1 MNGGPSA
8 GAGTRRRRT
17 AFRALAVLASAGSIL
32 FAAGLA
38 TLPLAGCSA
47 ILDAARQRL
56 ALFGIGF
63 DVRKVDVSRLVFPSS
78 VFGIADL
85 GRYGVDVRVSIRA
98 RNAKPGR
105 AVFDGAAAKL
115 RVQETASGDPAATG
129 SIPAFTVEGNSE
141 TVFDATFPLRLDSP
155 IFGKEVWRNVVRG
168 KDIPYKVEAELPVRF
183 PGGMPAGVKTLPVT
197 VISSQVNV
205 RESSGPVI
213 EGLLKAIDL
222 AF

>member
-1 MNGGPSA
+1 MRPRPTLRA
-8 GAGTRRRRT
+8 LLA
-17 AFRALAVLASAGSIL
+17 ALAVAGV
-32 FAAGLA
+32 FRAAAGLA
-38 TLPLAGCSA
+38 ALSLASLPLAGCSA
-47 ILDAARQRL
+47 LMEAAGQRL

-78 VFGIADL
+78 IFGIADL

-115 RVQETASGDPAATG
+115 RVQETSSGDPAATG
-129 SIPAFTVEGNSE
+129 NIPAFTVEGNSE

-155 IFGKEVWRNVVRG
+155 IFGKDVWRNVVRG
-168 KDIPYKVEAELPVRF
+168 KDIPYKVEADLAVRF
-183 PGGMPAGVKTLPVT
+183 PGGMPAAVKTIPVT
-197 VISSQVNV
+197 VVASQVNV

-213 EGLLKAIDL
+213 EGLMKAIDL

>member
-1 MNGGPSA
+1 M
-8 GAGTRRRRT
+8 RRRLLRL
-17 AFRALAVLASAGSIL
+17 RAPLAVLASAAVFL
-32 FAAGLA
+32 AATGLA
-38 TLPLAGCSA
+38 ALPLAGCSA
-47 ILDAARQRL
+47 LLEAANQRL

-63 DVRKVDVSRLVFPSS
+63 DVRKVDVSGLVFPSS
-78 VFGIADL
+78 IFGIADL

-115 RVQETASGDPAATG
+115 RVQETASGDPAASG
-129 SIPAFTVEGNSE
+129 SIPAFAVEGNSE
-141 TVFDATFPLRLDSP
+141 TVFDATFPLRLNSP

-168 KDIPYKVEAELPVRF
+168 KDIPYKVEADLAVRF
-183 PGGMPAGVKTLPVT
+183 PGGVPAGIKTIPVT
-197 VISSQVNV
+197 VIASQVNV
-205 RESSGPVI
+205 RESSGTVI

>member
-1 MNGGPSA
+1 MRRRSALRALLAALAVAGMFRA
-8 GAGTRRRRT
+8 GAG
-17 AFRALAVLASAGSIL
+17 LAVLPLAS
-32 FAAGLA
+32 
-38 TLPLAGCSA
+38 LPLAGCSA

-105 AVFDGAAAKL
+105 AVFDGATAKL
-115 RVQETASGDPAATG
+115 RVQETGSGDPAATG
-129 SIPAFTVEGNSE
+129 SIPAFNVEGNSE
-141 TVFDATFPLRLDSP
+141 TVFDATFPLRLNSP

-168 KDIPYKVEAELPVRF
+168 KDIPYEVEAELPVRF